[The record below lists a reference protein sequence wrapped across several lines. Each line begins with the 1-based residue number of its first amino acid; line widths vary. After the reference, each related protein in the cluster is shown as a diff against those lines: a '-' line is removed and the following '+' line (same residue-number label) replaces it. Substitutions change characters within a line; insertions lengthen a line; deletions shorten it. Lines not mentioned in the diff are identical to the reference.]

1 MIAFDNKYS
10 YFVFFAKIFLPI
22 SALLILS
29 TLFLLVKFSDSSQ
42 IVSISDIGTD
52 HDIANQQ
59 ITSPIYSGLTDDGSI
74 LEFSSRTIS
83 PGILNPKKV
92 YAKDVV
98 AKITTPNGSIYEVY
112 SNKGSYNDKTSTV
125 DLKKNVVVHM
135 PEGYKIFTDNLST
148 HVKKTLL
155 ESPTPIIAE
164 SPLGTLKAG
173 NMLIIEKNNQHLLIF
188 KKGVTL
194 QTKVPG

>member
-29 TLFLLVKFSDSSQ
+29 TLFLLVKFSNTSQ

-52 HDIANQQ
+52 RDIANQQ

-92 YAKDVV
+92 FAKGVV